1 MSTAPALPALVPSPS
16 GDVSIESV
24 AAAMVFYSRDY
35 VPGRDKFQPPAA
47 ASQIAEIYG
56 AMIFHKA
63 RSCEVSSLTPALVLL
78 LAAVPIMPLT
88 DVKPLPD
95 NTPWALTSYSPC

>member
-1 MSTAPALPALVPSPS
+1 MSKVPELPALVPSPS

-47 ASQIAEIYG
+47 ASQIAELYG

-63 RSCEVSSLTPALVLL
+63 RSCVLASLKPALVLL
-78 LAAVPIMPLT
+78 LASVPILPLS

-95 NTPWALTSYSPC
+95 HTP